1 MKVSDNLIEK
11 TDHNE
16 IIGAFGLVKV
26 GWLRSDPSKKFA
38 IKSMKKH
45 EIIQSKHVD
54 HIENEKTILGKL
66 DHPFSVS
73 TETLYVR

>member
-1 MKVSDNLIEK
+1 MSKISNHAMWL
-11 TDHNE
+11 
-16 IIGAFGLVKV
+16 GAFGLVTV
-26 GWLRSDPSKKFA
+26 AWLRSNPSKKFA

-54 HIENEKTILGKL
+54 HIENEKIILAKM

-73 TETLYVR
+73 FIFFILLN